1 MCLTARHLEDHGQET
16 TAAKLMRDAVKKF
29 PKNFNIFAVSADLQR
44 KINDYH
50 LAQQYY
56 KKAAELNP
64 TSPSAQMNLGAMYHM
79 LMKFDLAEKCYLKAL
94 ELAPNDQSTIDNL
107 IKLRNTMKKKE
118 KIIS

>member
-1 MCLTARHLEDHGQET
+1 
-16 TAAKLMRDAVKKF
+16 MRDAVKKF
-29 PKNFNIFAVSADLQR
+29 PNNFNIFAVSADLQR
-44 KINDYH
+44 KIEEYH
-50 LAQQYY
+50 LAQQHYE
-56 KKAAELNP
+56 KAVELNP

-107 IKLRNTMKKKE
+107 IKLRNTMKQKE